1 MALKLLM
8 VVDNDVINIFSLPRF
23 PAVDEF
29 SEGIYFI
36 NTSVMLIIGQAPC

>member
-1 MALKLLM
+1 MASKLLM
-8 VVDNDVINIFSLPRF
+8 VVGNDVTNIFSLPRF

-36 NTSVMLIIGQAPC
+36 NTSVILIIDQAPC

>member
-8 VVDNDVINIFSLPRF
+8 VVGNDIINIFSLRRF

-29 SEGIYFI
+29 SEGICFI
-36 NTSVMLIIGQAPC
+36 NTSVTLIIGQAPC